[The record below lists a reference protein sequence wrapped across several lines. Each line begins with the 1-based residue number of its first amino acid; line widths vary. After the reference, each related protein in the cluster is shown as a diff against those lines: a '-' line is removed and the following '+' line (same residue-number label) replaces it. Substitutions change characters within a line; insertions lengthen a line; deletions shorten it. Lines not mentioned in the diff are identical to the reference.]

1 VSERPRVSIVTPV
14 FNGERF
20 LAEAIES
27 VLAQTFARWELL
39 IVDDGSTDGSAEIAR
54 QYAAAMPAKI
64 RCLSHDGRDNRGASA
79 SRNLGI
85 QHASGEYL
93 AFLDADDVY
102 LPRKLGDQVRIL
114 DEMRDAHVLY
124 AATEYWHSWT
134 GVADDRSRDWTWHP
148 HGVEIDRIVAA
159 PRALVAFLRDG
170 GTVPCMGSMLVRLA
184 AVQDAGGWEDAFRT
198 ICTDQ
203 VFHAKLLVR
212 ASSVFVDTCWDRYR
226 QHPDSACQRVAAA
239 GRTEETFATYL
250 RWLDCYLA
258 DRGIADGALRE
269 ALDKALRVYDP
280 PLIDRVARRV
290 SHHTRQIGD
299 LFGRARDVTA
309 ARHERRR

>member
-1 VSERPRVSIVTPV
+1 MKPPLVSVVVPV
-14 FNGERF
+14 FNAERF

-27 VLAQTFARWELL
+27 VLGQTFAGWELL
-39 IVDDGSTDGSAEIAR
+39 IVDDGSTDGSVQIAR
-54 QYAAAMPAKI
+54 QYAAALPEKI
-64 RCLSHDGRDNRGASA
+64 RCLSHDRGENRGASA

-102 LPRKLGDQVRIL
+102 LPRKLEDQVRIL
-114 DEMRDAHVLY
+114 DEMREAQVLY

-134 GVADDRSRDWTWHP
+134 GAAEDLSRDWTWHP

-170 GTVPCMGSMLVRLA
+170 GTVPCMGSMLVRRD
-184 AVQDAGGWEDAFRT
+184 AVREAGGWEDAFRT

-212 ASSVFVDTCWDRYR
+212 SSSVFVDRCWDRYR
-226 QHPDSACQRVAAA
+226 QHSDSACQRVAAE

-250 RWLDCYLA
+250 RWLDRYLVDRRIA
-258 DRGIADGALRE
+258 DRALRE
-269 ALDKALRVYDP
+269 ALNAALRSYDP
-280 PLIDRVARRV
+280 PLIERVARRV
-290 SHHTRQIGD
+290 SRHTRQIHD
-299 LFGRARDVTA
+299 LFGRARRLPA